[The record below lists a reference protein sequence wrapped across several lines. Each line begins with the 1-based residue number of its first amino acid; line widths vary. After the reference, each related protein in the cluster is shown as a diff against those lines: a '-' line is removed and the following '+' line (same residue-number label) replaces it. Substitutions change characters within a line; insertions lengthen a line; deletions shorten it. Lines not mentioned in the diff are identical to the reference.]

1 MARMVGDGRL
11 DAVIGGTGGNDTLV
25 GTADAD
31 TIDGG
36 AGADV
41 LSGDGGADVI
51 QGGAGNDIIYGFSA
65 ADTDAGAGLIT
76 ATRVISGLSSP
87 LFAASPPGDPDRLF
101 IVEQNTGRIRILD
114 LITNSLEPTPF
125 LDIPQAQLATGG
137 ERGLL
142 GLAFHPDFAINGRFY
157 VNLTNAA
164 GDTEIWQYTRTG
176 TDFTDPASRTLV
188 MTYDQPFANHNGGWM
203 AFGPDGLL
211 YIASGDGGSA
221 GDPNNNAQNIN
232 SLLGKV
238 LRIDVDRDDFAG
250 DATRNYGIPAGNPFV
265 GEPGADE
272 VFILG
277 VRNPWRM
284 SFDDN
289 GDLYIADVGQNAREE
304 LNVIAAGTGAGRNL
318 GWRIREG
325 DLPFNGT
332 DPGGLTE
339 PVLSYAHG
347 SGPMQGRS
355 ITGGYVYHGPGG
367 ADGLYFFGDF
377 ISGNL
382 WTTRVADGEAVDF
395 TRRNGQLA
403 VDAGTVNLIA
413 SFAQDGHGRLYVI
426 GLDGEIHR
434 LTPSETA
441 GDVAD
446 VLNGGDGDD
455 ILHGGVGEDLLGG
468 DAGQDQL
475 FGGLGDDVL
484 AGGAGDDILTG
495 AEGNDT
501 ADYSAA
507 LAAVRVRLDRG
518 QADDGQGGSDTLAGI
533 ETVLGSGFD
542 DTLFGD
548 AGANTLIGGAGR
560 DVLLGLDG
568 ADILIGGA
576 GTPNQLQG
584 GTGNDRYLVEAHDT
598 IVELAGGGID
608 TVETATR
615 THFTLPSNVEVL
627 IYTGAGAIVG
637 QGNNAANT
645 LRGGAGRDT
654 LIGLGGND
662 ALEGGAG
669 AANDLYGGLGDDRYV
684 LLARDT
690 IIEHAGEGTDTVQT
704 ALTRITLAANV
715 ENLTFT
721 GATEF
726 IGAGNALNN
735 VLTGGAARDTLA
747 GMGGDDVLIGG
758 SGAANQLQGGTGN
771 DRYVVSAADT
781 VVELAGE
788 GVDTVETTLSA
799 HTLRVNVEHL
809 TFTGAG
815 AFRGVG
821 NASANTITG
830 GGSGDVLA
838 GRGGDD
844 TLNGGGGSDIAELL
858 GLMADYQITDL
869 GGGSWRITDTVAGR
883 DGSDLLNGVEQVRFG
898 DGQVLTLGA
907 SPAAPGPGVEGMDRV
922 VNAWDQDAP
931 F

>member
-1 MARMVGDGRL
+1 MARVVDEEPL
-11 DAVIGGTGGNDTLV
+11 AAVIGGTGGNDTLT
-25 GTADAD
+25 GTPDAD
-31 TIDGG
+31 TVDGG

-41 LSGDGGADVI
+41 LSGGGGADII
-51 QGGAGNDIIYGFSA
+51 QGGDGNDLIYGFSE
-65 ADTDAGAGLIT
+65 ADTEPGAGLIT
-76 ATRVISGLSSP
+76 ATRIVSGLSNP

-114 LITNSLEPTPF
+114 LTDNTLAATPF
-125 LDIPQAQLATGG
+125 LDIPQEQLSTGG

-142 GLAFHPDFAINGRFY
+142 GLAFHPDFATNGRFY

-164 GDTEIWQYTRTG
+164 GDTEIWEYTRTG

-188 MTYDQPFANHNGGWM
+188 LSYDQPFSNHNGGWM

-221 GDPNNNAQNIN
+221 GDPNNNAQNID

-238 LRIDVDRDDFAG
+238 LRIDVDRDDFPG
-250 DATRNYGIPAGNPFV
+250 DPARNYGIPPGNPFV
-265 GEPGADE
+265 GQAGADE

-277 VRNPWRM
+277 LRNPWRM
-284 SFDDN
+284 SFDVN

-304 LNVIAAGTGAGRNL
+304 LNVIPAGTGAGRNL
-318 GWRIREG
+318 GWRIFEG

-332 DPGGLTE
+332 DPGGLTD
-339 PVLSYAHG
+339 PVLSYSHG

-355 ITGGYVYHGPGG
+355 ITGGYVYHGPEGG
-367 ADGLYFFGDF
+367 DGLYFFADF
-377 ISGNL
+377 VSGNL
-382 WTTRVADGEAVDF
+382 WTTRIVDGVAVDF
-395 TRRNGQLA
+395 ARRNGQLA
-403 VDAGTVNLIA
+403 IDAGTVNQMA
-413 SFAQDGHGRLYVI
+413 SFAQDGRGRLYVI

-446 VLNGGDGDD
+446 VLNGGAGDD
-455 ILHGGVGEDLLGG
+455 TIHGGVGEDLIGG
-468 DAGQDQL
+468 DDGDDGL

-484 AGGAGDDILTG
+484 VGAAGNDALNGAGG
-495 AEGNDT
+495 NDA

-507 LAAVRVRLDRG
+507 PAAVRVRLDLA
-518 QADDGQGGSDTLAGI
+518 QANDGQGGTDTLAAI
-533 ETVLGSGFD
+533 ETVIGSSFD

-568 ADILIGGA
+568 ADILTGGA
-576 GTPNQLQG
+576 GVANQLQG
-584 GTGNDRYLVEAHDT
+584 GAGNDRYRVEANDT

-615 THFTLPSNVEVL
+615 SSFTLPAHVEVL
-627 IYTGAGAIVG
+627 IYTGTGGFVG
-637 QGNNAANT
+637 QGNNVANT
-645 LRGGAGRDT
+645 IRGGTGRDT

-669 AANDLYGGLGDDRYV
+669 AANTLYGGPGDDRYV
-684 LLARDT
+684 LQARDT
-690 IIEHAGEGTDTVQT
+690 IIEYAGEGTDTVQT
-704 ALTRITLAANV
+704 ALTRITLPAHV

-721 GATEF
+721 GSSEF
-726 IGAGNALNN
+726 IGAGNGLNN
-735 VLTGGAARDTLA
+735 ILTGGTARDSMA

-758 SGAANQLQGGTGN
+758 SGAANQLQGGTGD

-781 VVELAGE
+781 IVELAGE
-788 GVDTVETTLSA
+788 GTDTVETSLA
-799 HTLRVNVEHL
+799 VHTLAANVEHL

-815 AFRGVG
+815 GFRGVG
-821 NASANTITG
+821 NASANTLTG
-830 GGSGDVLA
+830 GAGADVLA

-844 TLNGGGGSDIAELL
+844 ILNGGGGSDIVELL

-869 GGGSWRITDTVAGR
+869 GGGSWRVIDMTAGR
-883 DGSDLLNGVEQVRFG
+883 DGSDVLNGVEQIRFG
-898 DGQVLTLGA
+898 NGQVLALGG
-907 SPAAPGPGVEGMDRV
+907 PAPAPALIIEEVDWTAGPWER
-922 VNAWDQDAP
+922 DAP